1 MRTPL
6 LLLFI
11 CFICFSSAWII
22 PLNTSNVE
30 WLKLEDITQKLKEQ
44 NKPVIIDLYT
54 DWCHWCKVMDEKTYS
69 HKKVIDYISE
79 HFYASR
85 VNAETMETIN
95 WRGKNYNYNS
105 QYKINDFS
113 LFITYGQA
121 SFPTTV
127 IIPDD
132 GSAAIPIAGYM
143 KPKEI
148 EPILKFFG
156 EGAYKTQ
163 TYPEFQK
170 TFHASW

>member
-1 MRTPL
+1 MRLSP

-11 CFICFSSAWII
+11 SLIIVSCAWII
-22 PLNTSNVE
+22 PAAKSDVE
-30 WLKLEDITQKLKEQ
+30 WLKLEDVTVKLKEQ

-54 DWCHWCKVMDEKTYS
+54 DWCHWCKVMDDKTYS
-69 HKKVIDYISE
+69 NKKVIEYISE

-85 VNAETMETIN
+85 INAETRETIK
-95 WRGKNYNYNS
+95 WREKNYYYNS
-105 QYKINDFS
+105 QYRINDFS

-132 GSAAIPIAGYM
+132 GSPPIPIAGFM

-148 EPILKFFG
+148 EPILFLL
-156 EGAYKTQ
+156 
-163 TYPEFQK
+163 
-170 TFHASW
+170 